1 MKKNL
6 FYLFALIC
14 SVSLFTACSDDDD
27 DTPKFPKDEVNA
39 TYTSTDAS
47 NQLQL
52 LYSGEPMLGKS
63 VTFNTTDGKTATI
76 VLKGVASSLTKAT
89 AAPAGSGV
97 IPGETSTTLNVT
109 LEPIGET
116 GYTFK
121 GTDESN
127 GRTVAYEGSV
137 EKGKL
142 ALQLNVTMAT
152 NDLVGTWNLYPYDDT
167 PTNTVHPLRL
177 VWDST
182 NQFEVNLGFPMKLN
196 PGDLLTLTSAIGLI
210 GEGKDK
216 LNLQEAI
223 SAVLKDV
230 TFRPDGNIQAS
241 YSEAANLGSPVW
253 KKSPLNLVQYSV
265 KNGKIIVYLNIDAI
279 LATVVGNKP
288 SSRLDITTILPQL
301 MELLPMVYNGI
312 PLGYSTSED
321 GTLGVYIEKDLG
333 VQLLTMFLP
342 LLQDEEVLAT
352 IMEAVNSNPDFGMF
366 AGIMQDLLKQLPAAV
381 AGTTKMELGLNF
393 VEAK

>member
-14 SVSLFTACSDDDD
+14 SVSLFTACSDDD

-63 VTFNTTDGKTATI
+63 ATFNTTDGKTATI
-76 VLKGVASSLTKAT
+76 VLKGVTVSLTKAT
-89 AAPAGSGV
+89 SAAAAGSGV
-97 IPGETSTTLNVT
+97 IPGETSTTLNVN
-109 LEPIGET
+109 LDPVGET
-116 GYTFK
+116 GYMFK
-121 GTDESN
+121 GKDENSD
-127 GRTVAYEGSV
+127 RTIEFEGSV
-137 EKGKL
+137 EAGKL
-142 ALQLNVTMAT
+142 ALKLNMTMA
-152 NDLVGTWNLYPYDDT
+152 NALSGTWNLYPYDST

-177 VWDST
+177 VWEST
-182 NQFEVNLGFPMKLN
+182 NKFSLDIFGMGKPMEFN

-210 GEGKDK
+210 GEGKEK
-216 LNLQEAI
+216 INLQEAI
-223 SAVLKDV
+223 SALLKDV
-230 TFRPDGNIQAS
+230 TFLPDGNIQAS
-241 YSEAANLGSPVW
+241 YSEAANIANPVW

-265 KNGKIIVYLNIDAI
+265 KDGKIMVYLNIDAI
-279 LATVVGNKP
+279 LATVVSNQASTK
-288 SSRLDITTILPQL
+288 LDISTILPKL

-312 PLGYSTSED
+312 PLGYSVSEG

-342 LLQDEEVLAT
+342 LLEDEEVLAT

-381 AGTTKMELGLNF
+381 AGTTKWN
-393 VEAK
+393 